1 MKRIEILKQLKKYI
15 RPYRVYIVLSL
26 FLALFTVFVSL
37 YIPILTGDMIDYIVS
52 AGNVDFD
59 SILQI
64 IKWILILVAIS
75 LVSQLFMNISNNKIS
90 YGVVKDLRKDA
101 FLRIIKTDISYID
114 KKNTGEI
121 VNQVIADIDQISDGL
136 LIGFSTLF
144 TGGITI
150 LGTIILMLRINL
162 VITAIVV
169 LLTPVSFFVARFIAK
184 HSYDMFSEQAMLRG
198 EQTSLIEQIINNPVD
213 VKVLCY
219 EKDAINSFEK
229 GNERLADISKKG
241 IFYSSI
247 TNPATR
253 FVNSI
258 VYAAVG
264 VFGAF
269 YALYGGITIGGLSCF
284 LTYATQYTKP
294 FNEISG
300 VIAELQNTFACAA
313 HVFEL
318 INIKINDTEN
328 LEKLDS
334 DNTGKVEFEN
344 VNFSYEKDKK
354 IIKDFSIEVKPGQ
367 KIAIVGPTGCG
378 KTTLVNLLMGFY
390 DADTGRIV
398 VSNKDISK
406 VSKKSLRKCFG
417 MVLQDTWLFAGTIAE
432 NIALG
437 KKDATREEIIE
448 VAKKCHAHS
457 FIKCLPKGYDTVIAE
472 NGGDLSQGQ
481 RQLLSIARVMLLNP
495 PMLIL
500 DEATSNIDTRT
511 EMIISKACEKMM
523 ENKSSF
529 IVAHRLATILSAD
542 VILVMK
548 DGKIV
553 EKGTHTELMN
563 MDGFYKKMYMAQW
576 G

>member
-15 RPYRVYIVLSL
+15 QPYRVYIVLSL

-253 FVNSI
+253 FVNSL

-334 DNTGKVEFEN
+334 DNTGNVEFEN